1 MHELYELKET
11 LCDELKEYS
20 RKGKMSAGDL
30 EVVDKLTHT
39 IKNLDKI
46 IEAYEEA
53 DYSEARRGSRGS
65 YEGGRSY
72 NNGMMYDDGRNY
84 RIEGSYARGRR
95 NARRDSMGRY
105 SRDDGMIMELR
116 ELMEEAPDERT
127 KMEFERFIR
136 KMESMEK

>member
-1 MHELYELKET
+1 MNELYELKET

-46 IEAYEEA
+46 IETYEEEN
-53 DYSEARRGSRGS
+53 YSETPRGRMTYDG
-65 YEGGRSY
+65 
-72 NNGMMYDDGRNY
+72 GMMYDRDGRNY

-95 NARRDSMGRY
+95 TARRDSMGRY
-105 SRDDGMIMELR
+105 SRDDGMIRELR